1 MLQNKYFQTKTNQPM
16 TTDNGKRDAFPS
28 DNDRLEHG
36 LSKREYFAAMAMQG
50 ILAFSGDEDPDPIRE
65 WDYEAFAECSVKAA
79 DALLKQ
85 LQNE

>member
-1 MLQNKYFQTKTNQPM
+1 MK
-16 TTDNGKRDAFPS
+16 DNGKLPVYPNKGYFDA
-28 DNDRLEHG
+28 D
-36 LSKREYFAAMAMQG
+36 LSSLDGITKREYFAAMAMQG